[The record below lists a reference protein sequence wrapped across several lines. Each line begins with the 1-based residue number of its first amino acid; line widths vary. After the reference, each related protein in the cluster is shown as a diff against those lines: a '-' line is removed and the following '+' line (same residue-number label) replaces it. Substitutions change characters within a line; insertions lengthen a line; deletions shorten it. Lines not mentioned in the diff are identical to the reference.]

1 MSESIED
8 YDVFVSY
15 YEDTADIYAERIY
28 NVLTD
33 NGYKV
38 FVAHLERPHRT
49 GNFEEY
55 VNEAIA
61 SSDTFIFINT
71 IGALSRPQVIRE
83 FKQSFPNGNLST
95 RNLWVF
101 KHDMGDVP
109 HVSEDFKNQTSI
121 DLSLENQSPFKS
133 PAELA
138 YSALSRCKRKR
149 LEKSSVN
156 EFVKK
161 DVKLN
166 EEQRKDYS
174 ELLHEKIFAKEF
186 EKHGYVAEFQREIGN
201 HLSADLILQK
211 NDKWIICEFKTNAE
225 TISNKVFSQLL
236 KYKNEIEHI
245 DKNISTELWLIGK
258 GTFSDS
264 LKNESKKYEI
274 KVIDDS
280 NIHEVFEKEFVYLS
294 VPKSVILYGE
304 SMKIHFRVDELKNEP
319 IKLKIKNEK
328 GKIIIDQTFDVKST
342 DWMEYDIIAEGNY
355 WKEPGEL
362 FSIIVEYGGKSILST
377 IWRSNFGATIEL
389 DQKVYTWT
397 DKVYIT
403 LVAPDY
409 SNNET
414 QYVDIF
420 TNEGKISNYQL
431 KQTGENTGIFTGEI
445 RLSGVKKYFTKSQQ
459 YQKDLGITKGKG
471 PTDGFIPCGRND
483 GIQVS
488 FRFSNNEQVVANAL
502 VRWNIGEVQWLDAV
516 YPTHG
521 KGKIRVVD
529 PDMNLNPDGIDKIE
543 TKVWSDTDVIK
554 KSVILYETNV
564 STGIFE
570 GEINFDPDKSDE
582 FTLQVSEGDTIIAEY
597 IDYTLPDPYSSS
609 DELDIIG
616 TAIIGTAIPPLER
629 FAISNLRF
637 LDKNKNEITELV
649 SGKTVYVS
657 ATIKN
662 NQDRDQKYTFI
673 AQIKEEG
680 NITLLL
686 GIQKGILKTGETKED
701 SIKWKPEFG
710 GKFSLSAYVLEDVDN
725 PSALCPTLDKEITI
739 AGKTAEEL
747 GFPKPLFAQ
756 QIKKEEIGI
765 PKKEHLVIIP
775 QGSSVP
781 GCEET
786 GECYV
791 PSVLAIELDEEV
803 TWENKDTAA
812 HTITSGTPEMGP
824 NGEFD
829 SSLFM
834 PGTTFSFRFT
844 KKGRYPYFDMTHPWQ
859 TGVIIVK

>member
-15 YEDTADIYAERIY
+15 DELTGEEYAERIF
-28 NVLTD
+28 NSLKRR
-33 NGYKV
+33 GYKV
-38 FVAHLERPHRT
+38 FVAHIERKVRS
-49 GNFEEY
+49 GEFEQY
-55 VNEAIA
+55 INRIIA
-61 SSDTFIFINT
+61 KCHTFILVNT
-71 IGALSRPQVIRE
+71 LDTLDRDQVIRE
-83 FKQSFPNGNLST
+83 FRQAFPKNNPTEESFWVFRHDEINVPRITDKFFKNTGYDLSQENQTPFRTSTNLSHA
-95 RNLWVF
+95 V
-101 KHDMGDVP
+101 
-109 HVSEDFKNQTSI
+109 
-121 DLSLENQSPFKS
+121 LSK
-133 PAELA
+133 
-138 YSALSRCKRKR
+138 CDKKR
-149 LEKSSVN
+149 LQKSQIIIKPKKGEK
-156 EFVKK
+156 F
-161 DVKLN
+161 D
-166 EEQRKDYS
+166 EEQRKDFS
-174 ELLHEKIFAKEF
+174 ELSQEKVFAKEF
-186 EKHGYVAEFQREIGN
+186 TKRGYEVDFQREIGN
-201 HLSADLILQK
+201 LLSADLILQK
-211 NDKWIICEFKTNAE
+211 NNHWIICEFKENAAKV
-225 TISNKVFSQLL
+225 SNKIFSQLL
-236 KYKNEIEHI
+236 KYKNDLEYVE
-245 DKNISTELWLIGK
+245 KNILTELWLIGK
-258 GTFSDS
+258 GRFNDS
-264 LKNESKKYEI
+264 VKNEAKKFQI
-274 KVIDDS
+274 KLIDDS
-280 NIHEVFEKEFVYLS
+280 NIHEVLEKVLVYLS

-328 GKIIIDQTFDVKST
+328 GKIIIDQTFHVKST
-342 DWMEYDIIAEGNY
+342 DWMEYNIIAEGNY
-355 WKEPGEL
+355 WEEPGEL

-377 IWRSNFGATIEL
+377 IWRSNFGAAIEL

-409 SNNET
+409 GNNEI

-420 TNEGKISNYQL
+420 TNEGKILNYQL

-471 PTDGFIPCGRND
+471 PTDGFIPCGRSD
-483 GIQVS
+483 GVQVS
-488 FRFSNNEQVVANAL
+488 FRLSNNEQVVANAL

-516 YPTHG
+516 YPAHG

-543 TKVWSDTDVIK
+543 IKVWSDTDVIK

-570 GEINFDPDKSDE
+570 GEINFNPDKSDE
-582 FTLQVSEGDTIIAEY
+582 FHLQVSEGDTIIVEY
-597 IDYTLPDPYSSS
+597 VDYTLPDPYSST

-616 TAIIGTAIPPLER
+616 TAIIGTALPPLER
-629 FAISNLRF
+629 FSISNLRF

-649 SGKTVYVS
+649 SGKIVYVS

-662 NQDRDQKYTFI
+662 NQDRDQKYAFI

-686 GIQKGILKTGETKED
+686 GIQNGILKTGETKED

-725 PSALCPTLDKEITI
+725 PSTLCPPLGKEITI
-739 AGKTAEEL
+739 VGKTAEEL

-756 QIKKEEIGI
+756 QIKKEVVGI

-786 GECYV
+786 GECYM
-791 PSVLAIELDEEV
+791 PSVLTIELDEEV

-844 KKGRYPYFDMTHPWQ
+844 KKGKYQYFDMTHPWQ